1 MAATLGSATPGSATA
16 PGGWVPDQAPGEVSS
31 RPSGVLRGR
40 VDLGR
45 PGLLTLAAVALVAA
59 LGAGLLAWR
68 ARPVELPAAAP
79 SPVPSSVASSVAGAV
94 GAAGAPPA
102 APPAGPRVLVHVT
115 GKVQRPGVVELPA
128 GARVVDALR
137 AAGGLRAGVDPGTLN
152 LARRVVDGE
161 QIVAGAPFAAAA
173 SPPAVTAD
181 GGLVDLN
188 AASVSDLDALPGV
201 GPVLAQRIVDW
212 RTRHGPFR
220 DVGQLRDVDGIGE
233 QRFEDLRDRV
243 RV

>member
-1 MAATLGSATPGSATA
+1 MAAVLRSAASGPATD
-16 PGGWVPDQAPGEVSS
+16 PGGWVPDQAPDSAGS
-31 RPSGVLRGR
+31 RPFGVLRGR
-40 VDLGR
+40 VDLGG
-45 PGLLTLAAVALVAA
+45 PGCAPSPPWPLSLRSAP
-59 LGAGLLAWR
+59 GCWPG
-68 ARPVELPAAAP
+68 ARPVALPAPAP
-79 SPVPSSVASSVAGAV
+79 SPVPSSVAGAV
-94 GAAGAPPA
+94 GSPSARPA
-102 APPAGPRVLVHVT
+102 APRVLVHVT
-115 GKVQRPGVVELPA
+115 GKVQRPGVVALPA

-161 QIVAGAPFAAAA
+161 QIVAGAPAA
-173 SPPAVTAD
+173 SASAPAASAPAASANGDV
-181 GGLVDLN
+181 VDLN
-188 AASVSDLDALPGV
+188 AAPVSDLDALPGV

-220 DVGQLRDVDGIGE
+220 DIAQLRDVDGIGE